1 MNTSFRTIY
10 ADFLQHC
17 REVRPFRPW
26 GAFCKSSDFWKSPQD
41 EEATLAALRKKY
53 GEKKLIE
60 SRVASYGAR
69 AHGGQPPLFTQCN
82 NELIIN
88 PILTMPFSRIL
99 PLRSSPQSKPF
110 DLLTGDGTISGR
122 LPVCATLHDH
132 KVQKAIE
139 KMGVLCLAF
148 SMEDLMAFRS
158 VGIPASLARG
168 LEKITRKTLK
178 ELCSALGFGS
188 TDDLAHLSNGST
200 EAPSKA
206 ASCSPMVASYAPPT
220 VQPRLFLVGWALS
233 QLSLYRRGEV
243 DEVIRNLARVSDCLE
258 IDLDDVFLWRPSPKD
273 LRRISDCLSIGER
286 RNVQRAILGSLRCS
300 SGLATQA
307 DGDVDEPSSLLETRT
322 RLQEALSRS
331 STSPGERRRRLRL
344 HREAVD
350 TAFVTPVL
358 EQAVEEPDPKRRS
371 HLAGLARINEV
382 LFPAVELY
390 LARRDKEVAKR
401 GVEAW
406 DHVSDVRDLMKMF
419 DTLFKFTQESE

>member
-1 MNTSFRTIY
+1 MSTSYRTVY

-17 REVRPFRPW
+17 RKVRPFRPW
-26 GAFCKSSDFWKSPQD
+26 GIFSKSSDFWKPPQD
-41 EEATLAALRKKY
+41 QKATLAALQKKY

-60 SRVASYGAR
+60 SRVACYGPSDYGR
-69 AHGGQPPLFTQCN
+69 QVPLVTQYN

-88 PILTMPFSRIL
+88 PILTIPFSRIL

-110 DLLTGDGTISGR
+110 DLLTGDGTVSGR

-168 LEKITRKTLK
+168 LEKVTRKTLK
-178 ELCSALGFGS
+178 ELCSALGFGN
-188 TDDLAHLSNGST
+188 TDDLAFLSNGST

-206 ASCSPMVASYAPPT
+206 APCSPMVPLYAPLT
-220 VQPRLFLVGWALS
+220 VQPRLFLVGWAPS
-233 QLSLYRRGEV
+233 PLSLHRRGEV

-258 IDLDDVFLWRPSPKD
+258 IDLDDLFFWRPSPKD
-273 LRRISDCLSIGER
+273 LRRISDCLSIGEP
-286 RNVQRAILGSLRCS
+286 RNVQRAILGSLRRS

-307 DGDVDEPSSLLETRT
+307 DGDVDESSSLLATRT

-331 STSPGERRRRLRL
+331 STSPSERRRRLRL

-371 HLAGLARINEV
+371 HLAGLARINQV
-382 LFPAVELY
+382 LFPAVDLY
-390 LARRDKEVAKR
+390 LAKRDKDAAR
-401 GVEAW
+401 
-406 DHVSDVRDLMKMF
+406 M
-419 DTLFKFTQESE
+419 